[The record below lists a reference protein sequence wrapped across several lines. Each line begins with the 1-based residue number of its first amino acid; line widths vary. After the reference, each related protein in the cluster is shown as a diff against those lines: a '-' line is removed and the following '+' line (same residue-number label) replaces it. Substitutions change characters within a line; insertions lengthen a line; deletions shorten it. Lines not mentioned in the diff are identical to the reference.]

1 MPLHEVALL
10 DRSGDWP
17 GALTAPGPPKGSR
30 TSSEKPSNLEIRRD
44 LCLLRPPQ
52 DFPLPHL
59 RGTSRKVSISQAAAG
74 GEGGG
79 AAGYRQMAPSPCPR
93 VHSRCASHTWRPQDV
108 CNWDIKGFVNNFI
121 FKLSGESLVLVFRPG
136 WETND
141 TNKHCYCALLVPGTK
156 TRVVRKK
163 LVLSNP
169 NCCPL
174 PLAGWELLRGWEM
187 PSPEN
192 PSPHPH
198 HVAFWGRVMGATC
211 HCP

>member
-79 AAGYRQMAPSPCPR
+79 LLATGRWLPR
-93 VHSRCASHTWRPQDV
+93 HVQGSIPGVPLTPGDHRM
-108 CNWDIKGFVNNFI
+108 FVI
-121 FKLSGESLVLVFRPG
+121 
-136 WETND
+136 
-141 TNKHCYCALLVPGTK
+141 GT
-156 TRVVRKK
+156 
-163 LVLSNP
+163 
-169 NCCPL
+169 
-174 PLAGWELLRGWEM
+174 LRDL
-187 PSPEN
+187 
-192 PSPHPH
+192 
-198 HVAFWGRVMGATC
+198 
-211 HCP
+211 